1 MSATSSPNSCS
12 PLATSS
18 RLGYP
23 TVRRSG
29 RLVKGRAGEGRARR
43 ETRMSS
49 AEHRTGLTRRELLQ
63 GTSVLGLGAVLA
75 PTAAWAQ
82 KPAVKLAFIGPLTG
96 GTASNGLGGR
106 NSFLLAVQER
116 NADPRTKYHYE
127 TEVLDDECKP
137 TVAVQAA
144 LKASS
149 DPAIV
154 AGVTHY
160 CSVTA
165 IATIDTYHKAGMPAM
180 VWGAVLPEITY
191 SHTYVEITRV
201 NGTMINQN
209 NVAADF
215 AVRTLG
221 FKTFALIHDKAGG
234 KVLSTQ
240 GTAKDQK
247 DYTAELTRAKADR
260 PEVVWYGGLTP
271 DGVRVRVQMD
281 KLGVRAQFQ
290 GTSGIKSD
298 TFNETAGP
306 SAEGTLA
313 FVEGAPTEKLPGG
326 KRFLEAYA
334 KAAFREPSEA
344 YGPFAYVAA
353 NLVIDAIEAV
363 GPDRAKVAARLKRT
377 KNPTTIIGPV
387 EFDEYGQNT
396 VSLISK
402 YVSQDGKWVLW
413 EDSEY
418 ASGKRTLPG
427 HKFKKM

>member
-1 MSATSSPNSCS
+1 MAHTSSS
-12 PLATSS
+12 PS
-18 RLGYP
+18 RRQVVVG
-23 TVRRSG
+23 G
-29 RLVKGRAGEGRARR
+29 
-43 ETRMSS
+43 S
-49 AEHRTGLTRRELLQ
+49 A
-63 GTSVLGLGAVLA
+63 LGLALA
-75 PTAAWAQ
+75 LRPGVGFSQ
-82 KPAVKLAFIGPLTG
+82 KQTVKLAFIGPLTG

-106 NSFLLAVQER
+106 NSFLLALQER
-116 NADPRTKYHYE
+116 NADSRGKYHYE
-127 TEVLDDECKP
+127 AEILDDECKP

-165 IATIDTYHKAGMPAM
+165 IATVDTYHKAGMPAM
-180 VWGAVLPEITY
+180 VWGAVLPEVTY
-191 SHTYVEITRV
+191 SHDYVEITRV

-215 AVRTLG
+215 AVKTLG
-221 FKTFALIHDKAGG
+221 FKTFALIHDTTDYGRAHAKWFTQFVEKAGG
-234 KVLSTQ
+234 KILSTQ

-247 DYTAELTRAKADR
+247 DYAAELTRAKADR
-260 PEVVWYGGLTP
+260 PEVLWYGGLTP

-298 TFNETAGP
+298 TFNETAGTA
-306 SAEGTLA
+306 AEGTLA

-326 KRFLEAYA
+326 QKFLAAYA
-334 KAAFREPSEA
+334 KAGFKEPSEA

-353 NLVIDAIEAV
+353 NLIVDAVEAV
-363 GPDRAKVAARLKRT
+363 GPDRAKLAARLKRT
-377 KNPTTIIGPV
+377 KKSDTIIGPV
-387 EFDEYGQNT
+387 EFDDHGQNT
-396 VSLISK
+396 VPLISK
-402 YVSQDGKWVLW
+402 YVSQDGKWLVW

-418 ASGKRTLPG
+418 AAGKRTLPG
-427 HKFKKM
+427 LKYKQT

>member
-1 MSATSSPNSCS
+1 MS
-12 PLATSS
+12 LK
-18 RLGYP
+18 
-23 TVRRSG
+23 RRD
-29 RLVKGRAGEGRARR
+29 LLKGA
-43 ETRMSS
+43 S
-49 AEHRTGLTRRELLQ
+49 A
-63 GTSVLGLGAVLA
+63 LGLGMALS
-75 PTAAWAQ
+75 PGRAWAQ
-82 KPAVKLAFIGPLTG
+82 KKTVKLAFIGPLTG

-116 NADPRTKYHYE
+116 NADPKTKYKYD
-127 TEVLDDECKP
+127 TDVLDDECKP

-144 LKASS
+144 LKATS

-165 IATIDTYHKAGMPAM
+165 IATVDTYHKAGMPAM

-191 SHTYVEITRV
+191 SHQHVEITRV

-209 NVAADF
+209 QVAAEF
-215 AVRTLG
+215 AAKTLG
-221 FKTFALIHDKAGG
+221 FKTFALIHDTTDYGRAHAKWFSEFVQKAGG
-234 KVLSTQ
+234 KILSTQ

-247 DYTAELTRAKADR
+247 DYTAELTRAKGDR

-281 KLGVRAQFQ
+281 KLGIRAQFQ

-326 KRFLEAYA
+326 KRFLESYA
-334 KAAFREPSEA
+334 KGGFKEPSEA

-353 NLVIDAIEAV
+353 NLVMDAIEAV
-363 GPDRAKVAARLKRT
+363 GPDRAKVAQRLKRT
-377 KNPTTIIGPV
+377 KDKNTIIGPV
-387 EFDEYGQNT
+387 EFDEHGQNT

-427 HKFKKM
+427 LKFKKM

>member
-1 MSATSSPNSCS
+1 MRD
-12 PLATSS
+12 LD
-18 RLGYP
+18 
-23 TVRRSG
+23 RRHRIS
-29 RLVKGRAGEGRARR
+29 RR
-43 ETRMSS
+43 E
-49 AEHRTGLTRRELLQ
+49 
-63 GTSVLGLGAVLA
+63 VLRGGAVLGVGIVLG
-75 PTAAWAQ
+75 PLTAWAQ
-82 KPAVKLAFIGPLTG
+82 KKIVKLAFIGPLTG

-106 NSFLLAVQER
+106 NSFLLALQER
-116 NADPRTKYHYE
+116 NADPKTKYRYE
-127 TEVLDDECKP
+127 SEVLDDECKP

-149 DPAIV
+149 DPQII

-191 SHTYVEITRV
+191 SHKHVEITRV

-215 AVRTLG
+215 AVKTLG
-221 FKTFALIHDKAGG
+221 FKTFALIHDTTDYGRAHAKWFTEFVEKAGG
-234 KVLSTQ
+234 KILSTQ

-247 DYTAELTRAKADR
+247 DYAAELTRAKADK

-271 DGVRVRVQMD
+271 DGVRVKVQMD
-281 KLGVRAQFQ
+281 KLAVRAQFQ

-306 SAEGTLA
+306 AAEGTLC
-313 FVEGAPTEKLPGG
+313 FVEGAPTENLPGG
-326 KRFLEAYA
+326 KKFLEAYV
-334 KAAFREPSEA
+334 KANFKEPSEA

-353 NLVIDAIEAV
+353 NLVMDAIEAV
-363 GPDRAKVAARLKRT
+363 GPDRAKAAERLKRT
-377 KNPTTIIGPV
+377 RNPNTIIGPV

-402 YVSQDGKWVLW
+402 YVSQDGKWLLW

-427 HKFKKM
+427 IKFKKM

>member
-1 MSATSSPNSCS
+1 MRATRYHVSRRQL
-12 PLATSS
+12 LA
-18 RLGYP
+18 G
-23 TVRRSG
+23 G
-29 RLVKGRAGEGRARR
+29 AA
-43 ETRMSS
+43 
-49 AEHRTGLTRRELLQ
+49 
-63 GTSVLGLGAVLA
+63 LGLGLR
-75 PTAAWAQ
+75 PLRGWAQ
-82 KPAVKLAFIGPLTG
+82 KPTVKLAFIGPLTG

-106 NSFLLAVQER
+106 NSFQLALRER
-116 NADPRTKYHYE
+116 NADPKAKYRYE
-127 TEVLDDECKP
+127 AEILDDECKP

-149 DPAIV
+149 DPAVI

-165 IATIDTYHKAGMPAM
+165 IATVDTYHKAGMPAM

-191 SHTYVEITRV
+191 SHKHVEITRV

-215 AVRTLG
+215 AVKTLG
-221 FKTFALIHDKAGG
+221 FKTFALIHDTTDYGRAHAKWFSQFVEKAGG
-234 KVLSTQ
+234 KILSSQ

-247 DYTAELTRAKADR
+247 DYAAELTRAKADK
-260 PEVVWYGGLTP
+260 PEVLWYGGLTP
-271 DGVRVRVQMD
+271 DGVRVRVQME

-326 KRFLEAYA
+326 KKFLAAYA
-334 KAAFREPSEA
+334 KAGFPEPSEA

-377 KNPTTIIGPV
+377 KKQDTIIGPV

-396 VSLISK
+396 VPLISK

-413 EDSEY
+413 EDSQY

-427 HKFKKM
+427 LKYKKM

>member
-1 MSATSSPNSCS
+1 MNATRDHVSRRQL
-12 PLATSS
+12 LA
-18 RLGYP
+18 G
-23 TVRRSG
+23 
-29 RLVKGRAGEGRARR
+29 
-43 ETRMSS
+43 
-49 AEHRTGLTRRELLQ
+49 
-63 GTSVLGLGAVLA
+63 GAVLA
-75 PTAAWAQ
+75 LGLPPVRGWAQ
-82 KPAVKLAFIGPLTG
+82 KQTVKLAFIGPLTG

-106 NSFLLAVQER
+106 NSFQLALRER
-116 NADPRTKYHYE
+116 NADPKAKYRYE
-127 TEVLDDECKP
+127 AEILDDECKP

-149 DPAIV
+149 DPAII

-165 IATIDTYHKAGMPAM
+165 IATVDTYHKAGMPAM

-191 SHTYVEITRV
+191 GHTHVEITRV

-215 AVRTLG
+215 AVKALG
-221 FKTFALIHDKAGG
+221 FKTFALIHDTTDYGRAHAKYFTEYVEKAGG

-247 DYTAELTRAKADR
+247 DYAAEVTRAKADK
-260 PEVVWYGGLTP
+260 PEVLWYGGLTP
-271 DGVRVRVQMD
+271 DGVRVKVQMD
-281 KLGVRAQFQ
+281 KLGIRAQFQ

-298 TFNETAGP
+298 TFNETAAQ

-334 KAAFREPSEA
+334 KAGFKEPSEA

-353 NLVIDAIEAV
+353 NLVMDAIEAV

-377 KNPTTIIGPV
+377 KQPDTIIGPV
-387 EFDEYGQNT
+387 EFDEHGQNT
-396 VSLISK
+396 VPLISK

-427 HKFKKM
+427 LKYKKM

>member
-1 MSATSSPNSCS
+1 MT
-12 PLATSS
+12 PLS
-18 RLGYP
+18 R
-23 TVRRSG
+23 RQ
-29 RLVKGRAGEGRARR
+29 
-43 ETRMSS
+43 
-49 AEHRTGLTRRELLQ
+49 LLQ
-63 GTSVLGLGAVLA
+63 GAGALGLGLA
-75 PTAAWAQ
+75 LVPASARAQ
-82 KPAVKLAFIGPLTG
+82 KATVKLAFIGPLTG

-116 NADPRTKYHYE
+116 NADPKTKHHYE
-127 TEVLDDECKP
+127 TEILDDECKP

-165 IATIDTYHKAGMPAM
+165 IATVDTYHKAGMPAM

-191 SHTYVEITRV
+191 SHEYVEITRV

-209 NVAADF
+209 QIAADF
-215 AVRTLG
+215 AVKTLG
-221 FKTFALIHDKAGG
+221 FKTFAILHDTTDYGRAHAKWFTEFLEKAGG

-271 DGVRVRVQMD
+271 DGVRVKVQMD

-298 TFNETAGP
+298 TFNETTGP
-306 SAEGTLA
+306 SAEGALA

-334 KAAFREPSEA
+334 KAGFKEPSEA

-353 NLVIDAIEAV
+353 NLIIDAIEAV
-363 GPDRAKVAARLKRT
+363 GPDRAKVARHLKQT
-377 KNPTTIIGPV
+377 KNANTIIGPV
-387 EFDEYGQNT
+387 EFDAHGQNT
-396 VSLISK
+396 VPLISK

-427 HKFKKM
+427 HKFKKT

>member
-1 MSATSSPNSCS
+1 MPNVDDLSI
-12 PLATSS
+12 T
-18 RLGYP
+18 
-23 TVRRSG
+23 RRSW
-29 RLVKGRAGEGRARR
+29 LKG
-43 ETRMSS
+43 
-49 AEHRTGLTRRELLQ
+49 
-63 GTSVLGLGAVLA
+63 GAVLGA
-75 PTAAWAQ
+75 GLALGPAAAWAQ
-82 KPAVKLAFIGPLTG
+82 KRTVKLAFIGPLTG

-116 NADPRTKYHYE
+116 NGDPSSKHRYE
-127 TEVLDDECKP
+127 SEVLDDECKP

-149 DPAIV
+149 DPQII

-165 IATIDTYHKAGMPAM
+165 IATVDTYHKAGMPAM

-191 SHTYVEITRV
+191 SHKYVEITRV

-209 NVAADF
+209 NIAADF
-215 AVRTLG
+215 AVKTLG
-221 FKTFALIHDKAGG
+221 FKTFAVIHDTTDYGRAHAKWFTEFLEKAGG

-247 DYTAELTRAKADR
+247 DYAAELTRAKADK

-271 DGVRVRVQMD
+271 DGVRVKVQMD

-298 TFNETAGP
+298 TFNETAGAA
-306 SAEGTLA
+306 AEGTLC

-326 KRFLEAYA
+326 KKFLDAYA
-334 KAAFREPSEA
+334 KAAFKEPSEA

-363 GPDRAKVAARLKRT
+363 GPDRAKVAQRLKRT
-377 KNPTTIIGPV
+377 KNANTIIGPV
-387 EFDEYGQNT
+387 EFDEHGQNT
-396 VSLISK
+396 VALISK

-427 HKFKKM
+427 LKFKKM

>member
-1 MSATSSPNSCS
+1 MSEP
-12 PLATSS
+12 
-18 RLGYP
+18 
-23 TVRRSG
+23 VG
-29 RLVKGRAGEGRARR
+29 RLNRR
-43 ETRMSS
+43 QV
-49 AEHRTGLTRRELLQ
+49 LQ
-63 GTSVLGLGAVLA
+63 GASALGLGWALVPGPA
-75 PTAAWAQ
+75 RAQ
-82 KPAVKLAFIGPLTG
+82 KKTVKLAFIGPLTG

-116 NADPRTKYHYE
+116 NADPKTKHHYE
-127 TEVLDDECKP
+127 TETLDDECKP

-165 IATIDTYHKAGMPAM
+165 IATVDTYHKAGMPAM

-191 SHTYVEITRV
+191 SHEYVEITRV

-209 NVAADF
+209 QIAADF
-215 AVRTLG
+215 AVKTLG
-221 FKTFALIHDKAGG
+221 FKTFAILHDTTDYGRAHAKWFTEFLEKAGG

-271 DGVRVRVQMD
+271 DGVRVKVQMD

-298 TFNETAGP
+298 TFNETTGP
-306 SAEGTLA
+306 SAEGALA

-334 KAAFREPSEA
+334 KAGFKEPSEA

-353 NLVIDAIEAV
+353 NLIIDAIEAV
-363 GPDRAKVAARLKRT
+363 GPDRAKVARHLKQT
-377 KNPTTIIGPV
+377 KNANTIIGPV
-387 EFDEYGQNT
+387 EFDAHGQNT
-396 VSLISK
+396 VPLISK